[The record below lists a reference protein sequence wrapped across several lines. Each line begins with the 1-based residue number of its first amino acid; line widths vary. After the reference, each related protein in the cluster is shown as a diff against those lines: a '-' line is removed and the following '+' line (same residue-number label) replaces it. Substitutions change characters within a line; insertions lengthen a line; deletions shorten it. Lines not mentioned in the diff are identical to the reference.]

1 VALVTNLPF
10 IVPHPNFM
18 NFQNLWLHIQCTLQR
33 LSCPQSNI
41 LGWAGLIMA
50 RPMYALL
57 TTSPFRL
64 PTDPG
69 PLAIYYPPPT
79 QIINNHG
86 APVLD
91 AAGQPTYVVQPT
103 IGRAEQATIDACF
116 SRARNYWLL
125 YMNIQR
131 AVYNVLDDNINN
143 AFYESNDPNL
153 VRWNPAMELQ
163 DIFDQIMATY
173 G

>member
-1 VALVTNLPF
+1 
-10 IVPHPNFM
+10 
-18 NFQNLWLHIQCTLQR
+18 
-33 LSCPQSNI
+33 
-41 LGWAGLIMA
+41 MA

-79 QIINNHG
+79 QIINNQG
-86 APVLD
+86 DPVLD
-91 AAGQPTYVVQPT
+91 AAGQPMYVVQPT
-103 IGRAEQATIDACF
+103 IGHAEQATINACF

-131 AVYNVLDDNINN
+131 VVYNVLGDNIND
-143 AFYESNDPNL
+143 AFKVLNDPNL
-153 VRWNPAMELQ
+153 VGWNSAIEP
-163 DIFDQIMATY
+163 
-173 G
+173 